1 LVRIA
6 VSHERSRIMSEPGV
20 GLRLEIGIE
29 PDAEA
34 AEIEEAASQLRDEL
48 LELDVEAV
56 RVPAGEPAPPGSRGI
71 DAGAL
76 GTLLVAGGRVAIG
89 PIVQAVQSW
98 VTRRATRSVKL
109 TIENDSI
116 ELTNVSPEDQRRLIE
131 SFLARHTPDG
141 P

>member
-1 LVRIA
+1 
-6 VSHERSRIMSEPGV
+6 MSEPGV

-109 TIENDSI
+109 TIENDSL

>member
-109 TIENDSI
+109 TIENDSL

>member
-1 LVRIA
+1 
-6 VSHERSRIMSEPGV
+6 VSPQTVEDMSEPGV

-29 PDAEA
+29 PEADA
-34 AEIEEAASQLRDEL
+34 AEIERAASQLRDEL

-56 RVPAGEPAPPGSRGI
+56 GVPAGEPAPPGSRGI

-76 GTLLVAGGRVAIG
+76 GTLLVAAGRGAIG
-89 PIVQAVQSW
+89 PVVQAVQSW
-98 VTRRATRSVKL
+98 VARRATRSVKL
-109 TIENDSI
+109 TIENDSL

-131 SFLARHTPDG
+131 SFLARHAADG

>member
-1 LVRIA
+1 
-6 VSHERSRIMSEPGV
+6 MSEPGV

-29 PDAEA
+29 PDADA
-34 AEIEEAASQLRDEL
+34 AEIEQAASQLRDEL

-56 RVPAGEPAPPGSRGI
+56 GVPAGEPAPPGSRGI

-76 GTLLVAGGRVAIG
+76 GTLLVAAGRGAIG
-89 PIVQAVQSW
+89 PVVQAVQSW
-98 VTRRATRSVKL
+98 VARRATRSVKL
-109 TIENDSI
+109 TIENDSL

-131 SFLARHTPDG
+131 SFLARHAADG

>member
-1 LVRIA
+1 
-6 VSHERSRIMSEPGV
+6 MSEPGV

-29 PDAEA
+29 PDADA
-34 AEIEEAASQLRDEL
+34 AEIEQAASQLRDEL

-56 RVPAGEPAPPGSRGI
+56 GVPAGEPAPPGSRGL

-76 GTLLVAGGRVAIG
+76 GTLLVAAGRGAIG
-89 PIVQAVQSW
+89 PVVQAVQSW
-98 VTRRATRSVKL
+98 VARRATRSVKL
-109 TIENDSI
+109 TIENDSL

-131 SFLARHTPDG
+131 SFLARHAPDG

>member
-1 LVRIA
+1 M
-6 VSHERSRIMSEPGV
+6 SHERSRIMSEPGV

-34 AEIEEAASQLRDEL
+34 AEIQEAASQLRDEL

-76 GTLLVAGGRVAIG
+76 GTLLVAAGHVAIG

-109 TIENDSI
+109 TIENDSL
-116 ELTNVSPEDQRRLIE
+116 ELTNISPEDQRRLIE
-131 SFLARHTPDG
+131 SFLARHAPDG

>member
-1 LVRIA
+1 MY
-6 VSHERSRIMSEPGV
+6 HERSGVMSDPGI

-48 LELDVEAV
+48 LELDVDAV

-71 DAGAL
+71 DPGAL
-76 GTLLVAGGRVAIG
+76 GTLVVAAGRVAIG

-109 TIENDSI
+109 TIENDSL
-116 ELTNVSPEDQRRLIE
+116 ELTNVSSEDQRRLIE

>member
-1 LVRIA
+1 M
-6 VSHERSRIMSEPGV
+6 SHERSRIMSEPGV

-34 AEIEEAASQLRDEL
+34 AEIQEAASQLRDEL

-76 GTLLVAGGRVAIG
+76 GTLLVAAGHVAIG

-109 TIENDSI
+109 TIENDSL

-131 SFLARHTPDG
+131 SFLARHAPDG

>member
-1 LVRIA
+1 M
-6 VSHERSRIMSEPGV
+6 SHERSRIMSETGV

-29 PDAEA
+29 PEAEA
-34 AEIEEAASQLRDEL
+34 AEIDEAVSQLRDEL

-71 DAGAL
+71 EAGAL
-76 GTLLVAGGRVAIG
+76 GTLLVAAGRVAVG
-89 PIVQAVQSW
+89 PIVLAVQSW

-109 TIENDSI
+109 TIENDSL

>member
-1 LVRIA
+1 
-6 VSHERSRIMSEPGV
+6 VSPRTVEDMSEPGV

-76 GTLLVAGGRVAIG
+76 GTLLVAAGHVAIG

-109 TIENDSI
+109 TIENDSL

-131 SFLARHTPDG
+131 SFLARHAADG

>member
-1 LVRIA
+1 
-6 VSHERSRIMSEPGV
+6 MSEPAI

-34 AEIEEAASQLRDEL
+34 AEIEEAASQLRREL
-48 LELDVEAV
+48 LELDVDSV
-56 RVPAGEPAPPGSRGI
+56 GVPAGEPAPPGSRGI
-71 DAGAL
+71 DAGTL
-76 GTLLVAGGRVAIG
+76 GTLLVAAGRGAIG

-98 VTRRATRSVKL
+98 VARRATRTVKL
-109 TIENDSI
+109 SIDNDSL

>member
-1 LVRIA
+1 
-6 VSHERSRIMSEPGV
+6 MSEPAV

-34 AEIEEAASQLRDEL
+34 AEIEEAASQLRHEL
-48 LELDVEAV
+48 LELDVEAIG
-56 RVPAGEPAPPGSRGI
+56 VPAGEPAPPGSRGI
-71 DAGAL
+71 DAGVL
-76 GTLLVAGGRVAIG
+76 GTLLVAAGRGAIG

-98 VTRRATRSVKL
+98 VARRATRSVKL
-109 TIENDSI
+109 TIENDSL

-131 SFLARHTPDG
+131 SFLARHTPSG